1 MPTGEVEVAASELEV
16 ISAAK
21 TPPFQIEDDV
31 EADEATRLKYRYLDL
46 RRPRMQRMLQMRH
59 RVTNTMHRYMD
70 ANEFVEVETPMLL
83 KGTPEGSRDFIVP
96 SRLHPGN
103 FFALPQSPQQL
114 KQLLMVAG
122 IGRYYQIAR
131 CLRDEDLRADRVVE
145 ITQLDVEMSFCT
157 EEDVFS
163 LIEGLWV
170 EVWRD
175 VLGVELTTPLPRLDM
190 QESLLRYG
198 TDKPDQVWAGDR

>member
-1 MPTGEVEVAASELEV
+1 VV
-16 ISAAK
+16 
-21 TPPFQIEDDV
+21 Q
-31 EADEATRLKYRYLDL
+31 ADEAPRLKFRYLDL
-46 RRPRMQRMLQMRH
+46 RRPRMQRMLEMRH

-122 IGRYYQIAR
+122 VGRYYQIAR

-145 ITQLDVEMSFCT
+145 ITQLDVEMSFCD
-157 EEDVFS
+157 EEDV
-163 LIEGLWV
+163 LTLVEGLWV
-170 EVWRD
+170 QVWKD
-175 VLGVELTTPLPRLDM
+175 VLGIDIKTPMPRLDM

-198 TDKPDQVWAGDR
+198 TDKPDLRYELEISDVSHALRETNATILRSALAEGGVV